1 MDKAVN
7 NLRISALGGF
17 GEIGMNCLMLEVA
30 GEILVVDCGVMFPA
44 FDQPGIDII
53 HPSFEYLVSRR
64 DDLAG
69 LVLTHGHED
78 HIAGIPYLCAQMDLP
93 VYGSRYTIG
102 LVEQRMREFDHLGQ
116 LNAHI
121 IDTGDITEIGPFS
134 IRCFPMPHSIIDN
147 RGLLI
152 DTPAGRVLHTGDF
165 KLGMHGPMEGR
176 DVLEQLREMAADC
189 IDLMICD
196 STGSQE
202 NELSGDESRVSDTLM
217 SLVEETDGRVYVAT
231 FSSNVKRLGALGEIA
246 ERTGRKIALC
256 GRSVINHSKIATE
269 MGVLHLPQQL
279 LIPAEEVQ
287 NHPRDKT
294 LVVMSGT
301 QGENRSALS
310 RLAMDNLR
318 HLDVEKDDLVVLSSR
333 FIPGNEVA
341 ISRTIDRL
349 LRMGA
354 RVVHRENCPGVHVSG
369 HGSIL
374 EIKEAIRAVRP
385 RAFIPG
391 HGTYRHLMA
400 CSEIARQEGVPDVM
414 VISNGQVAHMGPN
427 GLSLTEEQLPI
438 GKILIDG
445 RSSVPESAMR
455 DRRLLGTKGLL
466 VISWISD
473 EDGRPVGEIDVIL
486 RGVVSDDA
494 TPWLCDQIRT
504 EVLRTLAGMAP
515 EMQVDF
521 DPCGESVK
529 TAIRKFLNRAVS
541 RKPFVIVS
549 IYPAP
554 QG

>member
-1 MDKAVN
+1 M
-7 NLRISALGGF
+7 RISALGGF

-44 FDQPGIDII
+44 FDQPGINII

-78 HIAGIPYLCAQMDLP
+78 HIAGIPYLHAQADLP
-93 VYGSRYTIG
+93 VYGSRYTVG
-102 LVEQRMREFDHLGQ
+102 LVEQRMKEFDHLGQ
-116 LNAHI
+116 LNTHI
-121 IDTGDITEIGPFS
+121 IDVGDVTEIGPFT

-165 KLGMHGPMEGR
+165 KLGMRGPTEGR
-176 DVLEQLREMAADC
+176 DVLERLREMAADGV
-189 IDLMICD
+189 DLMICD

-202 NELSGDESRVSDTLM
+202 NEISGDESEVTDTLT
-217 SLVEETDGRVYVAT
+217 SLVEETDGRVYVAI

-256 GRSVINHSKIATE
+256 GRSVITHSGIATE
-269 MGVLHLPQQL
+269 TGALRLPREL
-279 LIPAEEVQ
+279 LIPVEEVQ
-287 NHPRDKT
+287 DHPRDRT
-294 LVVMSGT
+294 LVVVSGT

-318 HLDVEKDDLVVLSSR
+318 SLDVTSGDLVALSSR

-349 LRMGA
+349 LRLGA
-354 RVVHRENCPGVHVSG
+354 RVVHRDNCPGVHVSG

-374 EIKEAIRAVRP
+374 EIKEAIAAVRP
-385 RAFIPG
+385 KAFIPG
-391 HGTYRHLMA
+391 HGTYRHLVA
-400 CSEIARQEGVPDVM
+400 CSEIARREGVPAVM
-414 VISNGQVAHMGPN
+414 VISNGQVAHLGPD
-427 GLSLTEEQLPI
+427 GLSLTEEQLPT

-445 RSSVPESAMR
+445 GSGVPESAMR
-455 DRRLLGTKGLL
+455 DRRLLGTRGLL
-466 VISWISD
+466 AITWIAD
-473 EDGRPVGEIDVIL
+473 EDGRPVSEIDVIL
-486 RGVVSDDA
+486 RGVTSDEA
-494 TPWLCDQIRT
+494 APWLCEQIRA
-504 EVLRTLAGMAP
+504 EVRSIIAGMAP
-515 EMQVDF
+515 ELQVDF
-521 DPCGESVK
+521 ARCGESVRM
-529 TAIRKFLNRAVS
+529 AIRKFVNKAIS
-541 RKPFVIVS
+541 REPYVIVS

-554 QG
+554 

>member
-1 MDKAVN
+1 MDKTAN

-44 FDQPGIDII
+44 LDQPGIDII

-78 HIAGIPYLCAQMDLP
+78 HIAGIPYLLAQTDLP

-121 IDTGDITEIGPFS
+121 IDIDDITEIGPFS

-152 DTPAGRVLHTGDF
+152 DTPVGRVLHTGDF

-176 DVLEQLREMAADC
+176 DVLERLREMAADGV
-189 IDLMICD
+189 DLMICD

-202 NELSGDESRVSDTLM
+202 NEISGDESEVTDTLT
-217 SLVEETDGRVYVAT
+217 SLVEETDGRVYVAI

-246 ERTGRKIALC
+246 KRTGRKIALC
-256 GRSVINHSKIATE
+256 GRSVITHSRIAAET
-269 MGVLHLPQQL
+269 GGLHLPQQSV
-279 LIPAEEVQ
+279 IPVEEVQ
-287 NHPRDKT
+287 DHPRDRT
-294 LVVMSGT
+294 LVVVSGT

-318 HLDVEKDDLVVLSSR
+318 NLDVEKGDLVALSSR

-349 LRMGA
+349 LRLGA
-354 RVVHRENCPGVHVSG
+354 RVMHRDNCPGVHVSG

-374 EIKEAIRAVRP
+374 EIEEAVRAVKP

-391 HGTYRHLMA
+391 HGTYRHLVA
-400 CSEIARQEGVPDVM
+400 CSEIARQEGVPVVM
-414 VISNGQVAHMGPN
+414 VISNGQVAHLGPD

-445 RSSVPESAMR
+445 GSGVPESAMR
-455 DRRLLGTKGLL
+455 DRRLLGTRGLL
-466 VISWISD
+466 AISWIAN
-473 EDGRPVGEIDVIL
+473 EDGRPVSEIDVIL

-494 TPWLCDQIRT
+494 APWLCDQIRT
-504 EVLRTLAGMAP
+504 EVLRILSGMAP
-515 EMQVDF
+515 ELQVDF
-521 DPCGESVK
+521 DRCGESAR
-529 TAIRKFLNRAVS
+529 TAIRKFVNKAIS
-541 RKPFVIVS
+541 REPYVIVS

-554 QG
+554 

>member
-1 MDKAVN
+1 
-7 NLRISALGGF
+7 
-17 GEIGMNCLMLEVA
+17 
-30 GEILVVDCGVMFPA
+30 MFPA
-44 FDQPGIDII
+44 LDQPGIDII

-78 HIAGIPYLCAQMDLP
+78 HIAGIPYLLAQTDLP

-121 IDTGDITEIGPFS
+121 IDIDDITEIGPFS

-152 DTPAGRVLHTGDF
+152 DTPVGRVLHTGDF

-176 DVLEQLREMAADC
+176 DVLERLREMAADGV
-189 IDLMICD
+189 DLMICD

-202 NELSGDESRVSDTLM
+202 NEISGDESEVTDTLT
-217 SLVEETDGRVYVAT
+217 SLVEETDGRVYVAI

-246 ERTGRKIALC
+246 KRTGRKIALC
-256 GRSVINHSKIATE
+256 GRSVITHSRIAAET
-269 MGVLHLPQQL
+269 GGLHLPQQSV
-279 LIPAEEVQ
+279 IPVEEVQ
-287 NHPRDKT
+287 DHPRDRT
-294 LVVMSGT
+294 LVVVSGT

-310 RLAMDNLR
+310 RLAVDNLR
-318 HLDVEKDDLVVLSSR
+318 NLDVEKGDLVALSSR

-349 LRMGA
+349 LRLGA
-354 RVVHRENCPGVHVSG
+354 RVMHRDNCPGVHVSG

-374 EIKEAIRAVRP
+374 EIEEAVRAVKP

-391 HGTYRHLMA
+391 HGTYRHLVA
-400 CSEIARQEGVPDVM
+400 CSEIARQEGVPVVM
-414 VISNGQVAHMGPN
+414 VISNGQVAHLGPD

-445 RSSVPESAMR
+445 GSGVPESAMR
-455 DRRLLGTKGLL
+455 DRRLLGTRGLL
-466 VISWISD
+466 AISWIAN
-473 EDGRPVGEIDVIL
+473 EDGRPVSEIDVIL

-494 TPWLCDQIRT
+494 APWLCDQIRT
-504 EVLRTLAGMAP
+504 EVLRILSGMAP
-515 EMQVDF
+515 ELQVDF
-521 DPCGESVK
+521 DRCGESAR
-529 TAIRKFLNRAVS
+529 TAIRKFVNKAIS
-541 RKPFVIVS
+541 REPYVIVS

-554 QG
+554 